1 MDSYG
6 FAVIATGV
14 ILFGLVSKRLEGT
27 MLTAPMVF
35 VAFGLVTGE
44 AVFGAAKLEFGHEF
58 IRGLAEITLI
68 LVLFSDASRIDL
80 KQLRRDHN
88 LPVRTLLVGMPLTI
102 VLGAGLALAIPLG
115 LEFWEAALLA
125 AILAPTDAALGQT
138 VVASPLVPVRIRQAL
153 NVESGLNDGIEVPV
167 VLLFAS
173 LASAAQAGA
182 GEERDWLV
190 FGAMQVIL
198 GPIAG
203 LGIMTPALVE
213 LNATVGADVDA
224 AVAADA
230 NLRLIGYSIAESAGT
245 PAIASCAIVN
255 GATGAAA
262 GKVAY
267 ISLEA
272 GCSQTVWMGPQ
283 GVTCPLGLSID
294 WIAGELDIVLYYT
307 IVAIA

>member
-1 MDSYG
+1 
-6 FAVIATGV
+6 
-14 ILFGLVSKRLEGT
+14 
-27 MLTAPMVF
+27 
-35 VAFGLVTGE
+35 
-44 AVFGAAKLEFGHEF
+44 
-58 IRGLAEITLI
+58 
-68 LVLFSDASRIDL
+68 
-80 KQLRRDHN
+80 
-88 LPVRTLLVGMPLTI
+88 
-102 VLGAGLALAIPLG
+102 
-115 LEFWEAALLA
+115 
-125 AILAPTDAALGQT
+125 
-138 VVASPLVPVRIRQAL
+138 
-153 NVESGLNDGIEVPV
+153 
-167 VLLFAS
+167 
-173 LASAAQAGA
+173 
-182 GEERDWLV
+182 
-190 FGAMQVIL
+190 
-198 GPIAG
+198 
-203 LGIMTPALVE
+203 MTPALVE